1 MGLNAKV
8 GAYLNIVH
16 LQFVASQSCK
26 DFGVTT
32 TAKTPKSL
40 HFVSSQSCKDFG
52 ITTTAKTPK
61 SLHFV
66 ASQSCKDFGVLAV
79 VVTKSKRDDYK

>member
-16 LQFVASQSCK
+16 
-26 DFGVTT
+26 
-32 TAKTPKSL
+32 
-40 HFVSSQSCKDFG
+40 
-52 ITTTAKTPK
+52 
-61 SLHFV
+61 LHFV

>member
-40 HFVSSQSCKDFG
+40 HFV
-52 ITTTAKTPK
+52 
-61 SLHFV
+61 

>member
-16 LQFVASQSCK
+16 LHFVASQSCK
-26 DFGVTT
+26 DFGV
-32 TAKTPKSL
+32 
-40 HFVSSQSCKDFG
+40 
-52 ITTTAKTPK
+52 TTTAKTPK